1 MNHRHIVIVGATSTI
16 AEHCARLWAT
26 RESVR
31 LTLVGRSHERLQRVA
46 TDLSVRAPDAVARW
60 LCVDL
65 LSPAAIAA
73 TTQALAAEGPIDQ
86 VLIAHGD
93 LPHQLDCQQDL
104 SSAEQALRVN
114 ALSPVL
120 WAEAFAG
127 HMERANH
134 GRLAVIG
141 SVAGDR
147 GRRSNYVYGAAKGL
161 VERYLQGLQHRFAAT
176 AVKVTLIKPG
186 PTATAMTAH
195 LNAQGMALAD
205 PQDVARRIVKAM
217 DRGQRVCHA
226 PARWRWIMA
235 VLTALPAS
243 LFNRLD
249 I

>member
-1 MNHRHIVIVGATSTI
+1 MNHRHIVIVGATSTM

-31 LTLVGRSHERLQRVA
+31 LTLVGRSNERLQRVA
-46 TDLSVRAPDAVARW
+46 TDLSVRAPGVAIRW

-65 LSPAAIAA
+65 LSPAAIHA
-73 TTQALAAEGPIDQ
+73 TTQALATEGPIDQ

-93 LPHQLDCQQDL
+93 LPQQLDCQQDL
-104 SSAEQALRVN
+104 SLGEHALRVN
-114 ALSPVL
+114 AVSPVL

-127 HMERANH
+127 HMERTNH

-161 VERYLQGLQHRFAAT
+161 VERYVQGLQHRLAAT

-195 LNAQGMALAD
+195 LNAQGMSLAA
-205 PQDVARRIVKAM
+205 PQEVAHRIVKAM
-217 DRGQRVCHA
+217 DRGQPVCYA

-243 LFNRLD
+243 VFNRLD